1 MRGDFCT
8 FGVEVGLSP
17 YRFVT
22 SHVYDE
28 LDAVQADCL
37 GSLNNAGE
45 EDAED
50 YLRDEREGS
59 GNLHFYG
66 YRLSICH
73 LCW

>member
-28 LDAVQADCL
+28 LGAMQADCL
-37 GSLNNAGE
+37 GSLNGAGK
-45 EDAED
+45 EDAKD
-50 YLRDEREGS
+50 HLRDEREGM
-59 GNLHFYG
+59 
-66 YRLSICH
+66 R
-73 LCW
+73 